1 MKKKL
6 LTRGKISVLNRVTF
20 LFTGLVLQPPGPP
33 PQTGP
38 ILPAL
43 GLQPYG
49 PLRHE
54 LCGPPL
60 RHVRRSR
67 RRHGRRILLKPGVC
81 LVQRRRRRVHAH
93 LIAGPELALLDAEL
107 CGDVCVPVLPG
118 ELPPL
123 LLNHVIT
130 RQPLRITLHRR
141 KLVVERTARL
151 TGKIIH
157 V

>member
-1 MKKKL
+1 MHHL
-6 LTRGKISVLNRVTF
+6 DRQLGGVVAVVTIRGRWVVGR
-20 LFTGLVLQPPGPP
+20 G
-33 PQTGP
+33 
-38 ILPAL
+38 
-43 GLQPYG
+43 
-49 PLRHE
+49 R
-54 LCGPPL
+54 PPL

-67 RRHGRRILLKPGVC
+67 RRHGRRILLQPGVC